1 MYGSSELSTA
11 VKEQIPLIVLLF
23 NNNAYGNVR
32 RDQQTNFDG
41 RTIASDF
48 ANPDFELLAKA
59 YGVNYLRATDG
70 PGIAAAVKA
79 AIPNTGPT
87 LIEVPV
93 DLATEVNPW
102 PYILRR

>member
-1 MYGSSELSTA
+1 MCCPS
-11 VKEQIPLIVLLF
+11 
-23 NNNAYGNVR
+23 R
-32 RDQQTNFDG
+32 RH
-41 RTIASDF
+41 RF

>member
-1 MYGSSELSTA
+1 ML
-11 VKEQIPLIVLLF
+11 
-23 NNNAYGNVR
+23 
-32 RDQQTNFDG
+32 G

-59 YGVNYLRATDG
+59 YGVTYARAG
-70 PGIAAAVKA
+70 NAAELEA
-79 AIPNTGPT
+79 AITAALPNTGPT